1 MAKKY
6 TCNECGGT
14 FSESEIDWEVS
25 EKSYDD
31 YCCYSCSDS
40 LVQAGIDAMD
50 PDGNGYDEGFLR
62 KRNCKGSSCCR

>member
-14 FSESEIDWEVS
+14 FSESEIDWEAS
-25 EKSYDD
+25 EKCYED

-40 LVQAGIDAMD
+40 LEQAGIDAMD
-50 PDGNGYDEGFLR
+50 PDGNGYDEFGNWDGERLGF
-62 KRNCKGSSCCR
+62 